1 MNFLYPP
8 NHKPMDMDTNG
19 SETRPRL
26 RTGSNFSNVEIK
38 KISDTEVEISAEIP
52 SEVFDSYRASAVK
65 KLAGEVSIDG
75 FRKGHIPE
83 TVLAQKVGEGTILH
97 ETAEA
102 ALSDAYP
109 KILREHAIR
118 AIGAPEITLTKLA
131 RGNPLGF
138 RIKTAVL
145 PEVVLS
151 DYKKVAREALAAAN
165 EIIVVTDEE
174 VEKAIAELR
183 KNWARHDTNLRMPSA
198 GGGSSFGGNDTNKNT
213 TDESTKKRENYE
225 KERELPELTDEFVK
239 KLGNFH
245 TVDEF
250 RAKLKEN
257 LREEKELQQKEKKR
271 AAVIDGLL
279 AHTALSIPAVLIDA
293 EKERMMAQFKGQIS
307 QMGAKPEDYFGK
319 IKKTE
324 EEVKKEWDVAAKKKV
339 QVQIILDEISRKEGI
354 VPDEKE
360 IAEETRRLV
369 ERYADADP
377 VRAKAYIEGVLT
389 NEKVFEF
396 LEKQSGEKSSNSPN
410 F

>member
-1 MNFLYPP
+1 
-8 NHKPMDMDTNG
+8 MDMDTNG